1 MKKTQTIIYVFALMS
16 FVIGM
21 ANFIFNGIL
30 DKIALDLSVS
40 IADAGLLITSSTLGA
55 AFGSPLVLL
64 VFAKVNRKTLI
75 LALLL
80 ASALTL
86 AMIGYAKSYELVLI
100 ARFLNGLSLNSY
112 GILSFATV
120 LSLSEAGKQGRSLAF
135 LITGTTVSLI
145 IGIPLTRLL
154 VDIVSWRVLFYV
166 FAFVTVIVTY
176 IFYLKLPKDKAH
188 HERPHIKDEFK
199 YLKNPEVLLIY
210 TYTIFMFIAYGVIMT
225 YATPFMIERFPE
237 LEKWMT
243 VILVFIGFA
252 TFFGNNVSGYLSDKI
267 GYKKSMFFGA
277 ILQTIS
283 VLLLI
288 LFASNAYLNVLFIVL
303 LYFSACLTG
312 LHMNIGIIQ
321 LTHQDANFV
330 LSLNGSGIQLGV
342 TIGSYLGSLIIMS
355 FGLAQITYLSLA
367 GYLIIVLLQ
376 SFVITKFK

>member
-1 MKKTQTIIYVFALMS
+1 
-16 FVIGM
+16 
-21 ANFIFNGIL
+21 
-30 DKIALDLSVS
+30 
-40 IADAGLLITSSTLGA
+40 
-55 AFGSPLVLL
+55 
-64 VFAKVNRKTLI
+64 
-75 LALLL
+75 
-80 ASALTL
+80 
-86 AMIGYAKSYELVLI
+86 MIGYAKSYELVLI

-166 FAFVTVIVTY
+166 FALVTLVVTY
-176 IFYLKLPKDKAH
+176 IFYLKLPKDKEH
-188 HERPHIKDEFK
+188 HERPQLKEEFK

-210 TYTIFMFIAYGVIMT
+210 TYTIFMFIAYGVILT

-252 TFFGNNVSGYLSDKI
+252 TFFGNNVGGYLSDKI

-303 LYFSACLTG
+303 LYFSVWLTG

-342 TIGSYLGSLIIMS
+342 TIGSYLGSLIILS
-355 FGLAQITYLSLA
+355 YGLAQITYLSLA